1 MSDEAAVLD
10 LPGSPA
16 EGETTQIGVLLA
28 AWGEGRAAAL
38 DDLMPLVLGELR
50 RLAQHFFQR
59 EPPDHTLQATALVN
73 EVYLHLRGRRQVSWR
88 DRGQF
93 FGYAART
100 MRRLLVDHAR
110 ARWADK
116 RGGGAR
122 PVSLEGLDAEAPARP
137 LELIALDRALEDL
150 AALDARQARIVELR
164 CFAGLT
170 ENEIAALLETSERTV
185 RRDWL
190 TARLWLRQAMQAGR

>member
-1 MSDEAAVLD
+1 MKMPDDAAIL
-10 LPGSPA
+10 
-16 EGETTQIGVLLA
+16 GETTQIGVLLA
-28 AWGEGRAAAL
+28 AWGEGQAAAL

-50 RLAQHFFQR
+50 RLAQHFFLR

-93 FGYAART
+93 FGYVART

-110 ARWADK
+110 SRWAEK
-116 RGGGAR
+116 RGGGVR
-122 PVSLEGLDAEAPARP
+122 PLPLEGLDAGVPARP
-137 LELIALDRALEDL
+137 IELIALDRALEDL
-150 AALDARQARIVELR
+150 AQLDARQARIVELR
-164 CFAGLT
+164 CFAGLN
-170 ENEIAALLETSERTV
+170 ENEIATLLETSERTV

-190 TARLWLRQAMQAGR
+190 TARLWLRQAMEAQP

>member
-1 MSDEAAVLD
+1 MRDEAAVLD
-10 LPGSPA
+10 LPGPPA
-16 EGETTQIGVLLA
+16 TGETTQIGLLLA
-28 AWGEGRAAAL
+28 SWGEGRAAAL

-50 RLAQHFFQR
+50 RLAQHFFLR

-73 EVYLHLRGRRQVSWR
+73 EVYLHLKGRRQVSWR

-110 ARWADK
+110 SRWADK
-116 RGGGAR
+116 RGGGVR
-122 PVSLEGLDAEAPARP
+122 PLPLEGLDAAAPERS
-137 LELIALDRALEDL
+137 LELIALDRALEEL

-170 ENEIAALLETSERTV
+170 EIEIAALLAMSERTV

-190 TARLWLRQAMQAGR
+190 TAKLWLRRAMESEP